1 MMYTAYTTNFLFPC
15 FQYAETGGILLYFS
29 TSINKI
35 SAFCLK
41 KKKKKKFCQIN
52 ERLFDMIILYL
63 VN

>member
-1 MMYTAYTTNFLFPC
+1 MYTAYTTNFLFPC

-29 TSINKI
+29 TYINKI
-35 SAFCLK
+35 SAFCIK
-41 KKKKKKFCQIN
+41 KKKNCQIN

>member
-41 KKKKKKFCQIN
+41 KKKKKIVKLMKDYLIW
-52 ERLFDMIILYL
+52 LFYI
-63 VN
+63 

>member
-41 KKKKKKFCQIN
+41 KKKKKKIVKLMKDYLIW
-52 ERLFDMIILYL
+52 LFYI
-63 VN
+63 